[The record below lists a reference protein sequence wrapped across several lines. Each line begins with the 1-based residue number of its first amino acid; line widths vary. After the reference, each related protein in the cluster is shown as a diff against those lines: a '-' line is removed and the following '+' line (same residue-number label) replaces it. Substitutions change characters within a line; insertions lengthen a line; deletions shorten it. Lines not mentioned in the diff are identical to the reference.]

1 MITFPAGINNN
12 AMPYGLGIMNTA
24 WSEPLL
30 VKWGSAI
37 EDLLRTKGTVRP
49 TPKWWMYTTK
59 NIPVLYD
66 S

>member
-1 MITFPAGINNN
+1 MLTLPAGINSN

-37 EDLLRTKGTVRP
+37 EDALKQKGITRP
-49 TPKWWMYTTK
+49 KPKWWMYTAK

-66 S
+66 